1 MPISDPERFD
11 PFDIV
16 IVPFPYSDRLAEKRR
31 PAVVISNRKL
41 QTLGL
46 VWIVMIT
53 SADNPSWPG
62 DVPISDPKRTGLPA
76 PSIMRLAKLA
86 CIDPSRVIRRA
97 GRLDKTTARIVA
109 QRVRGFL
116 G

>member
-1 MPISDPERFD
+1 MPTSDRERFD

-41 QTLGL
+41 QTLGV
-46 VWIVMIT
+46 VWVAMIT
-53 SADNPSWPG
+53 SADNPLWPG
-62 DVPISDPKRTGLPA
+62 DVTISDLKRTGLPA
-76 PSIMRLAKLA
+76 PSVVRPAKLT
-86 CIDPSRVIRRA
+86 CIDPSRVLRRA
-97 GRLDKTTARIVA
+97 GHLDKATARIVA